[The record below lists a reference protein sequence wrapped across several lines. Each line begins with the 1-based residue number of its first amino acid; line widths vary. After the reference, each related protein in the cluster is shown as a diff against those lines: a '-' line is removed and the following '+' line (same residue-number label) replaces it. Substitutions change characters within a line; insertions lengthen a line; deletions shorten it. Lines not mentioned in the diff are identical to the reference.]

1 MENDEL
7 DKRFAEL
14 AERYRHYAE
23 ELEQAR
29 GHIEKQDGLS
39 SHQALLAFN
48 RAADA
53 ITDGIKVFI
62 SYKSED
68 EALAKSFRR
77 MIVKYGASRLK
88 MTSTGTHDVFYAA
101 QGIGPGD
108 DWEDTLDQKLSAAH
122 WLILL
127 LPDGEVE
134 RDWRVWEAGYFAAH
148 ISRHAGER
156 LICVHHPSVRASPQL
171 TRFQSRS
178 GDERGIKKFFEEM
191 FFSPNVIPGMK
202 QIAARELHDDL
213 ESDAKLLACEFGGPA
228 VKPQRDYF
236 IPYLSIAIDEKFDF
250 SNMTD
255 LLKAKVIGC
264 AKMSRVFDIQ
274 GGFRGTVNE
283 LLGDSVA
290 RGWIEP
296 LVSALHDVVKQRNPR
311 SVWVPIAS
319 HHDNGKQYRPVVASV
334 ERQGDDR
341 ISSFQILF
349 IEEIG
354 GQITRAPEDL
364 DALETAL
371 RWCYRSWWEIYHRSG
386 GDLSDP
392 KRLDQMKQY
401 IRRSEWEAQLRG
413 ALNPETLQRAFDRH
427 PELQE
432 RLGEHQERYRMLYR
446 NDKDGKLD
454 TALSSNDGTLM
465 SEALKELRPMIAWFL
480 VNAAHVYADMLAEEL
495 KSEVP
500 VKKAD
505 EAALLS
511 VVP

>member
-1 MENDEL
+1 MTI
-7 DKRFAEL
+7 DKRL
-14 AERYRHYAE
+14 DDLVQRYPQCAE
-23 ELEQAR
+23 ELEQAKR
-29 GHIEKQDGLS
+29 YIIQQDSLS
-39 SHQALLAFN
+39 PHQALLAFN

-53 ITDGIKVFI
+53 ITDGIKIFI

-68 EALAKSFRR
+68 EALAKSLSRY
-77 MIVKYGASRLK
+77 IIKYGASRLK
-88 MTSTGTHDVFYAA
+88 MTSDGSRDVFYAA

-127 LPDGEVE
+127 LPGGEVE

-148 ISRHAGER
+148 VCRHAGER
-156 LICVHHPSVRASPQL
+156 LICLHHPSVRSAPQL

-178 GDERGIKKFFEEM
+178 GDARGIKKLFDELFFA
-191 FFSPNVIPGMK
+191 PNVIAGMK

-213 ESDAKLLACEFGGPA
+213 DGDASSLAREFGGPA
-228 VKPQRDYF
+228 VKPQRDY
-236 IPYLSIAIDEKFDF
+236 LSIARDEEF
-250 SNMTD
+250 SSKKVND
-255 LLKAKVIGC
+255 ILKARVVGC
-264 AKMSRVFDIQ
+264 AKMGRVFDVT

-283 LLGDSVA
+283 LLGNSVD
-290 RGWIEP
+290 RGWVEP
-296 LVSALHDVVKQRNPR
+296 LVGALNDVVEQRNPR

-319 HHDNGKQYRPVVASV
+319 HDDNGKQFRPIVASV
-334 ERQGDDR
+334 ERQGDER

-354 GQITRAPEDL
+354 GQITRAPEEL

-371 RWCYRSWWEIYHRSG
+371 RWCYRSWWEIYQRFG

-392 KRLDQMKQY
+392 RRLDQMKQY

-413 ALNPETLQRAFDRH
+413 AMKPETLQRAFARD
-427 PELQE
+427 PKFQE
-432 RLGEHQERYRMLYR
+432 RLAEHQERYNKLYR
-446 NDKDGKLD
+446 NGSDGKLD
-454 TALSSNDGTLM
+454 IALSSNDGKLM
-465 SEALKELRPMIAWFL
+465 TEALNELRPMIAWFL
-480 VNAAHVYADMLAEEL
+480 LHAARIYADMLADAL

-500 VKKAD
+500 REMAE